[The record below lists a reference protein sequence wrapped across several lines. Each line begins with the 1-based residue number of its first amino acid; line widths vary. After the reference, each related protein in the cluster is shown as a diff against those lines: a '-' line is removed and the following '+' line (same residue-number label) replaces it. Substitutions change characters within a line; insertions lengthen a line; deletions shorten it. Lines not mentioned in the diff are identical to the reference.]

1 MLSVPPPLLGAS
13 GGWGRDGEG
22 VMPQATHFDGLL
34 LSGLG
39 CWLGRG
45 PSEQATNRAG
55 EFLLNGHGG
64 GKISSSPAQL
74 SAGGADDR

>member
-55 EFLLNGHGG
+55 GVPPQRSWWREDFVVT
-64 GKISSSPAQL
+64 STA
-74 SAGGADDR
+74 